1 MSLDTLPKFET
12 EYFIDVFVRDNTEYI
27 QVTANVSVNGKPG
40 RSFVV
45 SQGTCMTQLEAMKK
59 PPFLHRKAMEKFLY
73 YQATQKVAQYQRDVL
88 IDINNI

>member
-45 SQGTCMTQLEAMKK
+45 SQGTYAPDVEAMQR
-59 PPFLHRKAMEKFLY
+59 PFLHRKAMEKFLY